1 MSDDYKSAT
10 DLFGNYRLV
19 PSKRRETE
27 RGMLLEYFSKKTGR
41 PIKFIAFKLT
51 SIPTPDL
58 YHIKKQCDIYKG
70 VWAKAFFGML
80 KVKPPNGGS
89 T

>member
-1 MSDDYKSAT
+1 MDDYKSAT
-10 DLFGNYRLV
+10 DLFGAFRFITV
-19 PSKRRETE
+19 EGSE
-27 RGMLLEYFSKKTGR
+27 RGELLKYFSEKTKR

-51 SIPTPDL
+51 GISTPDL
-58 YHIKKQCDIYKG
+58 YYIKKQCDRYNG
-70 VWAKAFFGML
+70 PWAKAFFGML